1 MQTPSD
7 DKVNEQPADDQRTQQ
22 LPLHATDVL
31 DTGSDAKN
39 SSSKIVEHAID
50 SYIYRCFTPFDD
62 YYATISHF
70 IPIVAVDRF
79 FEKMKNCYH
88 H

>member
-50 SYIYRCFTPFDD
+50 SYMSLFHTLRRLLRYNLTLYSNRCG
-62 YYATISHF
+62 
-70 IPIVAVDRF
+70 R
-79 FEKMKNCYH
+79 
-88 H
+88 